1 VPELGHLDEAGLQN
15 LVAPATL
22 ARGRSYARRGA
33 VLRSEWTA
41 DGDGVVGEVLGTAA
55 APYRVSATVTRSA
68 DSRILYRFA
77 GRCTCPVGYNCK
89 HAVALVLAVDRPALR
104 AVGDSPGWVEPLRCL
119 LDRDQE
125 PGEPRVA
132 LQFELVPL
140 RPTPGREGQRK
151 APGIRLRPLQP
162 SPVGTGNWV
171 RTGIDWSRLDYFG
184 WRHDRRG
191 RVGELVALL
200 LELRS
205 MSGLREGAGWH
216 SYGDGAI
223 WLESIPSR
231 RVWDLLRQAEEV
243 GLPLVG
249 AGRLAAPVSLKA
261 TSAELVL
268 DLTRTGRGL
277 RLTPRLVV
285 GGEELPPGSSLL
297 VGLPTHGVAW
307 WDGRPTPRQTPALN
321 LAPLARGLTVEQ
333 ARLLTTNHVEVPAAE
348 ADRFESELL
357 PVLRR
362 RVAFSSSD
370 GSVDLSEPRPDIVVC
385 AVAYRTDLAVEVA
398 WTLDG
403 GRSLR
408 DDPDAE
414 AQVAIERVTALL
426 GGAELRLEPTFRLE
440 GMAAARFV
448 TELLP
453 AIEATP
459 HVEVH
464 EEGLPPGFREV
475 VDAPVVRL
483 GGQESA
489 DGDWFD
495 LRVEISV
502 GGEEVPFHD
511 LFVAIAE
518 GRSHLLL
525 PSGTYFSLDR
535 GELRQLAELIA
546 EARSL
551 HDAPAGQARLSRFQA
566 DLWEELHRLGVVSEQ
581 VGAWTEAIR
590 ALTGGDD
597 RVRAVPAGLAATL
610 RPYQEEGFQWLA
622 TRFEHRLGG
631 ILADDMGLGKTV
643 QALALVLH
651 AREQE
656 LTDLP
661 FLVVAPTSVVG
672 NWASEAQR
680 FAPGLTVATVTETT
694 RRRAAPL
701 AELVAGAG
709 LVVTSYALFRLDFAE
724 YEQLPWAGML
734 IDEAQFAKN
743 PASHNYQR
751 ARRLPVSYKLAIT
764 GTPLENSLAELW
776 SLTSI
781 TAPGLF
787 ARPDRFAEA
796 YRVPIER
803 QGDEAR
809 LARLRRRI
817 RPIMLRRAKADVI
830 ADLPEKQ
837 EHVLELDLD
846 PRHRRLYHT
855 HLQRERQ
862 KILGLL
868 GDLKSNRFE
877 ILRSLTLLRQ
887 AALDLSL
894 VDPRHKDVPSAKLDV
909 LVEIVSE
916 AVAGGHRIL
925 VFSQFTRFLSAAR
938 RRVEADG
945 VDCIYLD
952 GRTRRRVEVIRRFR
966 EGAAPV
972 FFISLKAGGFG
983 LNLTEADHCILL
995 DPWWNPATEA
1005 QAVDRVH
1012 RIGQTRKVMVHRLV
1026 ARDTIEEKVMA
1037 LKAKKAKLF
1046 ASVIG
1051 GGGFESAALTARDVR
1066 DLLAEA

>member
-1 VPELGHLDEAGLQN
+1 
-15 LVAPATL
+15 
-22 ARGRSYARRGA
+22 
-33 VLRSEWTA
+33 
-41 DGDGVVGEVLGTAA
+41 
-55 APYRVSATVTRSA
+55 VSAAVTRSA
-68 DSRILYRFA
+68 DGRILYRFA

-89 HAVALVLAVDRPALR
+89 HAVALVLAADRPALR
-104 AVGDSPGWVEPLRCL
+104 AVGDTPGWAEPLGGL
-119 LDRDQE
+119 LGSEEE

-132 LQFELVPL
+132 LQFEMVPA
-140 RPTPGREGQRK
+140 RPTPGRRGPGG
-151 APGIRLRPLQP
+151 APGIQLRPVQA
-162 SPVGTGNWV
+162 SPAGNGNWV
-171 RTGIDWSRLDYFG
+171 RTGIDWVRLDRFAWG
-184 WRHDRRG
+184 PERHRRTG
-191 RVGELVALL
+191 QLVALL

-205 MSGLREGAGWH
+205 MSGLRQGIGWQP
-216 SYGDGAI
+216 YRDGSV

-231 RVWDLLRQAEEV
+231 RVWDLLSQAEEI

-249 AGRLAAPVSLKA
+249 TSRQARAVSLKG
-261 TSAELVL
+261 TPAELVL
-268 DLTRTGRGL
+268 DLTQHRRGL
-277 RLTPRLVV
+277 RLTPQLFV
-285 GGEELPPGSSLL
+285 GEEEVPSGSSLL
-297 VGLPTHGVAW
+297 VGSPAHGVAW
-307 WDGRPTPRQTPALN
+307 WDRPAVPSQAPRLH
-321 LAPLARGLTVEQ
+321 LARLARGLTAEQ
-333 ARLLTTNHVEVPAAE
+333 ARLFTSKPIQVPAAE
-348 ADRFESELL
+348 TDRFESELF

-362 RVAFSSSD
+362 RVAFRSSD
-370 GSVDLSEPRPDIVVC
+370 GSVDLPEARPDIVVC
-385 AVAYRTDLAVEVA
+385 TVAYQADLAVEVA
-398 WTLDG
+398 WTLDNR
-403 GRSLR
+403 RSLW
-408 DDPDAE
+408 DDPDA
-414 AQVAIERVTALL
+414 AARAAIERVTALL
-426 GGAELRLEPTFRLE
+426 VGAGQSLQTAYRLD
-440 GMAAARFV
+440 GIAAARFV

-453 AIEATP
+453 AIEVI
-459 HVEVH
+459 HGVEIRQ
-464 EEGLPPGFREV
+464 EGLAPAFREV
-475 VDAPVVRL
+475 ADAPMVRL
-483 GGQESA
+483 GGRESA

-495 LRVEISV
+495 LHVEVSV
-502 GGEEVPFHD
+502 DGEEVPFHD
-511 LFVAIAE
+511 LFVALAE

-535 GELRQLAELIA
+535 PELRQLAELIA

-551 HDAPAGQARLSRFQA
+551 HDAPPGQARLSRFQA
-566 DLWEELHRLGVVSEQ
+566 DLWEELQRLGVVSQ
-581 VGAWTEAIR
+581 QAGAWTDAVR

-597 RVRAVPAGLAATL
+597 HVRPVPLGLSATL
-610 RPYQEEGFQWLA
+610 RPYQRDGFQWLA

-672 NWASEAQR
+672 NWRSEAQR
-680 FAPGLTVATVTETT
+680 FAPGLAVAAVTETT
-694 RRRAAPL
+694 RRRGAPL
-701 AELVAGAG
+701 AEVVADAG

-724 YEQLPWAGML
+724 YEQLPWAGL
-734 IDEAQFAKN
+734 LLDEAQFAKN

-751 ARRLPVSYKLAIT
+751 ARRLAAPYKLAMT

-787 ARPDRFAEA
+787 ARPDRFAEV

-803 QGDEAR
+803 LGDKER
-809 LARLRRRI
+809 LGRLRQRI

-837 EHVLELDLD
+837 EQVLVLDLD
-846 PRHRRLYHT
+846 PRHRRLYQT

-868 GDLKSNRFE
+868 GDMKSNRFA

-887 AALDLSL
+887 AALDISL
-894 VDPRHKDVPSAKLDV
+894 VDARQKDVPSTKLDV
-909 LVEIVSE
+909 LGGMISE
-916 AVAGGHRIL
+916 AVAGGHRLL
-925 VFSQFTRFLSAAR
+925 VFSQFTRFLSAAC

-945 VDCIYLD
+945 VDCCYLD
-952 GRTRRRVEVIRRFR
+952 GRTRRRAQVIDRFR

-1012 RIGQTRKVMVHRLV
+1012 RIGQNRKVMIHRLV

-1037 LKAKKAKLF
+1037 LKAKKARLF
-1046 ASVIG
+1046 ASVVG
-1051 GGGFESAALTARDVR
+1051 GGGFESGALTSKDVR
-1066 DLLAEA
+1066 DLL